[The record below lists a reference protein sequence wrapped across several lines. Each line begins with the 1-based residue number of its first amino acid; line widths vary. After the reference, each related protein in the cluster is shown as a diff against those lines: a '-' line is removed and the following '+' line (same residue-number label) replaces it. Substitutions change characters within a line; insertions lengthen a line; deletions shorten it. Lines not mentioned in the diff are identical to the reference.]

1 MAVQARAFPEIEGPD
16 FVRSSEVEKV
26 AEKVLGLHGGIG
38 GVVRLFPIAEA
49 IRDGELKILWLLNTK
64 PFNDQSEDDQE
75 PEIAGRCVKAP
86 GLWRDFTGYDF
97 AIWARKHFWDQF
109 DPELRR
115 ALVLHELL
123 HIEVKR
129 DNDGN
134 PKFATRKHDV
144 EDFVDVARQYGPG
157 ALAGDGAR
165 YVRAAALFAG
175 EPEPAIGRHRHR
187 KSAGEVLDEVIT
199 TAAEKILDA
208 VEAASDDEDL
218 RPTGEVNADELA
230 GAATRDVQE
239 AERSTDGADDPP
251 GWNSSALCDEC
262 ALPKGHEGDHDP
274 DALPF

>member
-1 MAVQARAFPEIEGPD
+1 MALQQRAFPEIEGPD
-16 FVRSSEVEKV
+16 FVKSDELAKVGAAVVE
-26 AEKVLGLHGGIG
+26 AHGGIG
-38 GVVRLFPIAEA
+38 GVGRIHPIAEA

-64 PFNDQSEDDQE
+64 PFNDQTEDDQE

-86 GLWRDFTGYDF
+86 GLWRDFTGFDF

-109 DPELRR
+109 DAGLRR

-123 HIEVKR
+123 HIEIKR

-175 EPEPAIGRHRHR
+175 EPEPAIGRRR
-187 KSAGEVLDEVIT
+187 TVQTSAGPQEVAQDGRILPDAADE
-199 TAAEKILDA
+199 
-208 VEAASDDEDL
+208 EDV
-218 RPTGEVNADELA
+218 RPTGEVNADELR
-230 GAATRDVQE
+230 GEVDRSIEPEDLRDL
-239 AERSTDGADDPP
+239 P
-251 GWNSSALCDEC
+251 G
-262 ALPKGHEGDHDP
+262 
-274 DALPF
+274 

>member
-1 MAVQARAFPEIEGPD
+1 MAVQQRAFPEIEGPD
-16 FVRSSEVEKV
+16 FVKSDEVGAVGQEV
-26 AEKVLGLHGGIG
+26 VEAHGHIG
-38 GVVRLFPIAEA
+38 GVGRIHPIAEA

-75 PEIAGRCVKAP
+75 TEIAGRCVKAP

-97 AIWARKHFWDQF
+97 AIWAREHFWKEFDQ
-109 DPELRR
+109 DLRR

-144 EDFVDVARQYGPG
+144 EDFVDVARQYGPA

-175 EPEPAIGRHRHR
+175 EPEPAIGRRR
-187 KSAGEVLDEVIT
+187 PAMATASAPV
-199 TAAEKILDA
+199 
-208 VEAASDDEDL
+208 DDE
-218 RPTGEVNADELA
+218 PVN
-230 GAATRDVQE
+230 E
-239 AERSTDGADDPP
+239 AEARHERLLHDLPASEPLTCKGSNHVPGHSQDCPAFDPLDD
-251 GWNSSALCDEC
+251 
-262 ALPKGHEGDHDP
+262 LPS
-274 DALPF
+274 

>member
-1 MAVQARAFPEIEGPD
+1 MAVQQRAFPEIEGPD
-16 FVRSSEVEKV
+16 FVKSDDV
-26 AEKVLGLHGGIG
+26 AQVADDVVKAHGHIG
-38 GVVRLFPIAEA
+38 GVGRIHPIAEA

-109 DPELRR
+109 DAELRR
-115 ALVLHELL
+115 ALILHELL

-134 PKFATRKHDV
+134 PKFSTRKHDV

-165 YVRAAALFAG
+165 YVRAAALFAF
-175 EPEPAIGRHRHR
+175 EE
-187 KSAGEVLDEVIT
+187 KDVLVAG
-199 TAAEKILDA
+199 
-208 VEAASDDEDL
+208 
-218 RPTGEVNADELA
+218 
-230 GAATRDVQE
+230 
-239 AERSTDGADDPP
+239 PP
-251 GWNSSALCDEC
+251 SQGFS
-262 ALPKGHEGDHDP
+262 
-274 DALPF
+274 